1 MSGRA
6 EWEIIWL
13 KVLTYRS
20 SSVRSLSH
28 DWEPNIFPSSLPI
41 LICQKAFYHMATNFW
56 NKHRWKYSRVKTF
69 PFFLQIR
76 TRNSILWEAQLFISF
91 SLFWVEVHNFNSCS
105 WQMKK
110 SCLSFHNSFKPLH
123 TSPFTLVFYR
133 FVNSRL
139 FGSFYT
145 EK

>member
-1 MSGRA
+1 MSVTNNIYLLN
-6 EWEIIWL
+6 EWEGWMGNYLAQRFDIQIKFSEVSVSWL
-13 KVLTYRS
+13 RAKY
-20 SSVRSLSH
+20 
-28 DWEPNIFPSSLPI
+28 FPSSLPI

-56 NKHRWKYSRVKTF
+56 NRHQWKYSRVKTF

-110 SCLSFHNSFKPLH
+110 SCLSFHNPFKP
-123 TSPFTLVFYR
+123 
-133 FVNSRL
+133 
-139 FGSFYT
+139 YT
-145 EK
+145 HHLSLWYSIGL